1 MHRFDQ
7 NNLFF
12 FNPAFYYKKFVEF
25 RANQTMVNE
34 IHIRLE
40 DQNAINT
47 EQQDKQC
54 YNNQKYNLSLL
65 NWGEIIILFPMQF
78 CGLAVLILPS
88 YFMNLHIEQ
97 VQRRLIIAEL
107 MTLYLVGI
115 LVPLYILLR
124 KKDIRAYFWMLILD
138 LINLGWNWFF
148 SPKLVWFLL
157 KKTHFFL

>member
-1 MHRFDQ
+1 MHSFDQ

-138 LINLGWNWFF
+138 LINLG
-148 SPKLVWFLL
+148 
-157 KKTHFFL
+157 